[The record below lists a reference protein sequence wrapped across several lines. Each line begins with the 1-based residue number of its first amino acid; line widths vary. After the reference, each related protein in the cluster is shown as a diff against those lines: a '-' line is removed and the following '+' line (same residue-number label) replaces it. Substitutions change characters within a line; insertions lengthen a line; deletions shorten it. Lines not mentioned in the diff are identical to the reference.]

1 MENFPLIWFDPVC
14 KWPGYNMPR
23 NYPDRDSWTL
33 HYYGVLTW
41 IWENI
46 EGPLK
51 HSRWKICDTSAIFLF
66 RHERD
71 LIKFMLRWGQ

>member
-1 MENFPLIWFDPVC
+1 MQDYPLIWYDPAC
-14 KWPGYNMPR
+14 KWPGYSMPR
-23 NYPDRDSWTL
+23 NRSDLDSWSL
-33 HYYGVLTW
+33 HYYGVLDW
-41 IWENI
+41 IWQNI

-51 HSRWKICDTSAIFLF
+51 HSRWKIEDQSAIFLF